1 MDPETAAFWL
11 ETIAAGAAAA
21 WFAGAWFVHR
31 TRSLCAEPQ
40 GGEIEVASSPDAI
53 VQRTTQ
59 ALADARAGSP
69 FAGSV
74 IEHAGGGEVRWRT
87 DSGALRHRGVVRAT
101 GIAQQSRV
109 VYGIEYTGRLL
120 TFGTAFVAF
129 GAVVVGVL
137 FWLLREH
144 VLTSPD
150 ANVRAQVIQMV
161 QACHVLWPPFLF
173 AGISRALR
181 RTLAN
186 EVLRTLR
193 NAPFAAAGAPEPPRA

>member
-31 TRSLCAEPQ
+31 TRGVCAEPL
-40 GGEIEVASSPDAI
+40 GGEVEIPSGPDAI
-53 VQRTTQ
+53 VQRTI
-59 ALADARAGSP
+59 AVLAEARAGSP

-74 IEHAGGGEVRWRT
+74 IEHAGRGEVRWRT
-87 DSGALRHRGVVRAT
+87 NSGALRHRGVVRAT

-129 GAVVVGVL
+129 GAVVIAVL
-137 FWLLREH
+137 FWMLRQY
-144 VLTSPD
+144 VLASPD
-150 ANVRAQVIQMV
+150 AGVRAQVIQMV
-161 QACHVLWPPFLF
+161 QAVHVLWPPFLF
-173 AGISRALR
+173 VGLARTLR
-181 RTLAN
+181 RTLAK
-186 EVLRTLR
+186 EVLRTLQHV
-193 NAPFAAAGAPEPPRA
+193 PHAAAGANPA